1 MNSEHSQAARMEEA
15 EAAAT
20 SQQEEADIMV
30 SERRRGMYKGTR
42 AEEEYRRTGHRLRIT
57 MPAGY
62 MGLICLCPG
71 MVRLEFL
78 LHHRA
83 STKLFITGAR
93 GKAWSAFPEAY
104 LQGIIR
110 RVMVS

>member
-1 MNSEHSQAARMEEA
+1 MNPEHPQAARVEEA
-15 EAAAT
+15 EAAAA

-42 AEEEYRRTGHRLRIT
+42 AEEEYRRTGHRPRIT
-57 MPAGY
+57 MPDGY
-62 MGLICLCPG
+62 MGLICSCPG

-83 STKLFITGAR
+83 STKLFVAR
-93 GKAWSAFPEAY
+93 ARAKAWSAFPEAY
-104 LQGIIR
+104 RQGIIR